1 MGHHTYPRE
10 SLSSEKGPAPAWA
23 SGGAKPPGLAPDPQ
37 EFGCIGCAG
46 SYNARDR
53 CGRYGGLHREEGG
66 LKVRRTWA
74 IALAGVG
81 AGLGLLGLGLALG
94 DRPDAAA
101 WAARLTEGGGGG
113 EVLLSATPL
122 GADRVVVCL
131 VDTSRERLMVYLADG
146 KRSRLRL
153 LAVRDISADWALSDY
168 NNDAPLP
175 GDIRQRVEKWKESTD
190 KEAGRETRKPPP

>member
-1 MGHHTYPRE
+1 M
-10 SLSSEKGPAPAWA
+10 
-23 SGGAKPPGLAPDPQ
+23 
-37 EFGCIGCAG
+37 
-46 SYNARDR
+46 
-53 CGRYGGLHREEGG
+53 
-66 LKVRRTWA
+66 KVRRTWA

-94 DRPDAAA
+94 DRPGAAA
-101 WAARLTEGGGGG
+101 WAARLTEGGGEG

-122 GADRVVVCL
+122 GGDRVVVCL
-131 VDTSRERLMVYLADG
+131 VDMSRERLMVYLADG
-146 KRSRLRL
+146 KRGRLRL

-175 GDIRQRVEKWKESTD
+175 GDIRQRVEKWKESTG